1 MPGWMGRGVVMP
13 LSPFVDWMAVALET
27 VGLGAAA
34 ERPAL
39 ARKRDVIVEN
49 LIVMIGVESIGL

>member
-13 LSPFVDWMAVALET
+13 LSPFVDWMAVALER
-27 VGLGAAA
+27 VELGAAA

-39 ARKRDVIVEN
+39 ARKRDVMVEN
-49 LIVMIGVESIGL
+49 LIVMIGVE